1 MGVFDNL
8 KEEFNIEE
16 AESQV
21 KSVISTANEKIEEVK
36 EGIKTQKYTIED
48 KEYIK
53 AELQDLI
60 ASDREVMESLKDMI
74 VNGGGTPNLY
84 AVYATVSKSVRENVQ
99 QLKELCK
106 DITNYQVIESN
117 EEFKEKA
124 LASKERLAEKRLA
137 GKSNGNNAPGQI
149 TQNNTYISKA
159 ENPYTN
165 CFAVKRN
172 GNNGQRSPFNE
183 DKAKDIVLTS
193 MSILNQIQTLKS

>member
-117 EEFKEKA
+117 EEFM
-124 LASKERLAEKRLA
+124 LH
-137 GKSNGNNAPGQI
+137 
-149 TQNNTYISKA
+149 
-159 ENPYTN
+159 
-165 CFAVKRN
+165 AV
-172 GNNGQRSPFNE
+172 P
-183 DKAKDIVLTS
+183 VP
-193 MSILNQIQTLKS
+193 

>member
-16 AESQV
+16 AESQA

-137 GKSNGNNAPGQI
+137 GKSNGNNTPGQI
-149 TQNNTYISKA
+149 TQNNTYIF
-159 ENPYTN
+159 NPKEQYEVMKN
-165 CFAVKRN
+165 L
-172 GNNGQRSPFNE
+172 
-183 DKAKDIVLTS
+183 DIPAAQVEQPDFDLS
-193 MSILNQIQTLKS
+193 